1 MRNPVAVVILALLV
15 AIAGVVSAFG
25 LQEDLMPNLS
35 IPVLSISTSYPGAS
49 PSQVATDV
57 TAPLEKALNGA
68 TDVQNITST
77 SLANVSEIQ
86 LQLSM
91 NANLNTVQQDV
102 QQIVN
107 QVQLPST
114 AGTPSI
120 QSFSF
125 SNTPVLALTVASGKL
140 SQSALKGVVN
150 NQIVPALQGAP
161 GVATVSA
168 SGAEADNVVIQFD
181 PAKLSHYNLSLAQ
194 VLQSLQADTG
204 STPLGSTTTNGKVQP
219 VQLKATL
226 TSLDAIR
233 KLPIA
238 LPSNPS
244 AALQQSIGQSLS
256 QMGQSIGK
264 VASGVGQVG
273 QGLGIVQA
281 ENQVLAQLQQVQGQL
296 LGAQLT
302 LAKELAL
309 PQTQQDPKTI
319 AQLQSEIPALQQA
332 QTKLSQTL
340 TSLAQKLKQVAGS
353 GGVSAGV
360 TGTGVSVETRAGST
374 SPGGNST
381 ATATTLSTI
390 PLSDLASVSLQPPSG
405 HSINRTNGEPSI
417 LVSVTKSETA
427 NTVTVVKALDKQL
440 AALEPQLP
448 ASVHVVPLF
457 DASQMITSSVN
468 DVLHEALLGA
478 LFAVVVILL
487 FLRNARTT
495 LVAIVSIPLSILTT
509 MILLSRLGITL
520 NIMTLGGLAVAT
532 GRVVDDSI
540 VVIENIFRTWR
551 QGYGFG
557 KRLIEFA
564 VAEVG
569 NAILSSTLATI
580 AVFLPLTLVG
590 GIVGKIFYPFALTVV
605 CSLVSSLFVA
615 LTVVPIL
622 AWLFVVRRP
631 GKGVAVD
638 AVAPAGAG
646 IVAGAVGELAAASA
660 SSGTGDASGL
670 GSRDGWLRPDVEQVA
685 REAALHPDQLRGWQ
699 KQYRGALNWALSHK
713 LIVSLGT
720 AVAMIASILILPLVG
735 STFIQNSLQQT
746 ASIAIKMPVGTPI
759 SVTNNKA
766 KQVESALRR
775 DKADIQRVNT
785 TVGGGSPYGGGSGL
799 YNTNTASI
807 TVALTQTADVNAFLA
822 KARNQVAP
830 LATNGATIQ
839 VKGQST
845 GGGTTAFDIV
855 VKGGSPAAIANATT
869 EITNRLQHFPGLAN
883 VASNLATTQAQIS
896 VTPNLAEAAKYGLT
910 AQQVAGDV
918 RNYLSQQNIGSVTI
932 GGQQYALE
940 ATMQQPSLSTLT
952 DIRNLPVTAPT
963 GQALTLGDIATVSQ
977 VQTPTSILHE
987 NGQTYAEIT
996 ADYTTQKTNHVL
1008 KSALTAIHKLNLP
1021 KNVTVAQSSGALQQ
1035 SQSFTQLIEAIL
1047 VAVGIVYMVMLILFG
1062 DWSAPLAILFS
1073 MPVALIGA
1081 FFGSLI
1087 AGVPLSVS
1095 SLIGILM
1102 LMGIVVTNA
1111 IVLIQRVEQQRGRG
1125 MTVREAL
1132 LEAGTTRLRP
1142 ILMTAVAT
1150 ICALLPLALGAGQSV
1165 LISKG
1170 LAIVVI
1176 GGLFTSTIL
1185 TLVIVPLAYEL
1196 LHFRIHRRERR
1207 MAETV

>member
-1 MRNPVAVVILALLV
+1 
-15 AIAGVVSAFG
+15 
-25 LQEDLMPNLS
+25 MPNLS
-35 IPVLSISTSYPGAS
+35 IPVLSITTTYPGAS

-57 TAPLEKALNGA
+57 TSPLEKALNGA
-68 TDVQNITST
+68 SEVQNITST
-77 SLANVSEIQ
+77 SLANVSQIQ
-86 LQLSM
+86 LQLNMS
-91 NANLNTVQQDV
+91 ANLNTVQQNV

-125 SNTPVLALTVASGKL
+125 SNTPVLAVTVASGQL
-140 SQSALKGVVN
+140 PQTALKDVVN
-150 NQIVPALQGAP
+150 NQIAPALQGTP

-168 SGAEADNVVIQFD
+168 SGAAADNVVIQFD
-181 PAKLSHYNLSLAQ
+181 PQQLSHYNLSLAQ
-194 VLQSLQADTG
+194 VLQSLQADTA
-204 STPLGSTTTNGKVQP
+204 SSPLGSATTNGKVQSVELQP
-219 VQLKATL
+219 TL
-226 TSLDAIR
+226 TSLAAIR
-233 KLPIA
+233 RLPIA
-238 LPSNPS
+238 LPANASV
-244 AALQQSIGQSLS
+244 AVAQSIGQSLG
-256 QMGQSIGK
+256 QLGQSIGK

-281 ENQVLAQLQQVQGQL
+281 ENQVLAKMQQVQGQL
-296 LGAQLT
+296 FSAQLG
-302 LAKELAL
+302 LARELAT
-309 PQTQQDPKTI
+309 PQAQQDPIAI
-319 AQLQSEIPALQQA
+319 AQLRAEIVALEQA
-332 QTKLSQTL
+332 QIKLSQTL
-340 TSLAQKLKQVAGS
+340 TSLEQQLKQVAGTA
-353 GGVSAGV
+353 GSAGASSGS
-360 TGTGVSVETRAGST
+360 GTSSSRATSGSGSSVASQSNAAT
-374 SPGGNST
+374 SAPS
-381 ATATTLSTI
+381 AKAATLSTI
-390 PLSDLASVSLQPPSG
+390 PLSDVASVSLQPPGG
-405 HSINRTNGEPSI
+405 HSINRTNGQPSI
-417 LVSVTKSETA
+417 LVAVTKSENA
-427 NTVTVVKALDKQL
+427 NTVTVVKSLDKQL
-440 AALEPQLP
+440 AALKPDLP

-457 DASQMITSSVN
+457 NASQLITSSVN

-478 LFAVVVILL
+478 LFAVIVILL

-495 LVAIVSIPLSILTT
+495 LVAIVSIPISILATI
-509 MILLSRLGITL
+509 ILLSRLGITL

-557 KRLIEFA
+557 KRLIQFA

-569 NAILSSTLATI
+569 SAILSSTLATI

-622 AWLFVVRRP
+622 AWLFVVRTEP
-631 GKGVAVD
+631 KTAKL
-638 AVAPAGAG
+638 AEATAPH
-646 IVAGAVGELAAASA
+646 AAASDETA
-660 SSGTGDASGL
+660 NAPTEGGQTGAPQTGGTTSPARTGE
-670 GSRDGWLRPDVEQVA
+670 GWLRPDVEQIA
-685 REAALHPDQLRGWQ
+685 RAAALHPEQLRPWQ
-699 KQYRGALNWALSHK
+699 KKYRGALDWALNHK
-713 LIVSLGT
+713 LIVSVGT
-720 AVAMIASILILPLVG
+720 AVAMVASVLILPLVG

-746 ASIAIKMPVGTPI
+746 ASISIKLPVGTPI
-759 SVTNNKA
+759 SLTNETA
-766 KQVESALRR
+766 KRVEHALQQ
-775 DKADIQRVNT
+775 DTADILRVNT
-785 TVGGGSPYGGGSGL
+785 SVGGADPYGGSSGP
-799 YNTNTASI
+799 YQTNTASI
-807 TVALTQTADVNAFLA
+807 TVALKQTADVNTFLA
-822 KARNQVAP
+822 TARKQVAP
-830 LATNGATIQ
+830 LATDGAAIQ
-839 VKGQST
+839 VQGQSS
-845 GGGTTAFDIV
+845 GGGTTVFDIV
-855 VKGGSPAAIANATT
+855 VKGGSAAAISTAATD
-869 EITNRLQHFPGLAN
+869 ITNRLQSLPGLAN
-883 VASNLATTQAQIS
+883 VASNLSTTQPQ
-896 VTPNLAEAAKYGLT
+896 VTITPDLAKAAKYGLT
-910 AQQVAGDV
+910 AEQVAGDV
-918 RNYLSQQNIGSVTI
+918 RSYLSQQNVGSVTI
-932 GGQQYALE
+932 GGQAYTLE
-940 ATMQQPSLSTLT
+940 ATLKQPTLSKLS
-952 DIRNLPVTAPT
+952 DIRDLPVSAPT
-963 GQALTLGDIATVSQ
+963 GQTLTLADIATVSQ
-977 VQTPTSILHE
+977 VATPTSVLHE
-987 NGQTYAEIT
+987 NGQAYAEIT

-1008 KSALTAIHKLNLP
+1008 KAAFSAIHKLNLP
-1021 KNVTVAQSSGALQQ
+1021 HGVTVAQSSSALQQ

-1125 MTVREAL
+1125 MTVRDAL

-1150 ICALLPLALGAGQSV
+1150 ICALLPLAFGAGQSL

-1185 TLVIVPLAYEL
+1185 TLCIVPLVYEL
-1196 LHFRIHRRERR
+1196 LHLRIHRRERR
-1207 MAETV
+1207 LAAAV